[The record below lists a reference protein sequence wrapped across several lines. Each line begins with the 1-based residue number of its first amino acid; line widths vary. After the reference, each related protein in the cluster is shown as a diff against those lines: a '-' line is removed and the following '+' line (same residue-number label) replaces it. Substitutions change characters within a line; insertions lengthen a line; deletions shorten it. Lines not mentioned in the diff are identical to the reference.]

1 MGHYLIL
8 GSVHRQKTKPAGI
21 SPAGMSYSQS
31 NVCRYHYVGNS
42 LAWSLTA
49 GYILPVRS
57 RSQSELGANNTEPQ
71 FATFKM
77 CF

>member
-21 SPAGMSYSQS
+21 SLSYSQS
-31 NVCRYHYVGNS
+31 NVCSYHYAGNS

-49 GYILPVRS
+49 GYTLPVRS
-57 RSQSELGANNTEPQ
+57 HSQSELGANNTEPQ